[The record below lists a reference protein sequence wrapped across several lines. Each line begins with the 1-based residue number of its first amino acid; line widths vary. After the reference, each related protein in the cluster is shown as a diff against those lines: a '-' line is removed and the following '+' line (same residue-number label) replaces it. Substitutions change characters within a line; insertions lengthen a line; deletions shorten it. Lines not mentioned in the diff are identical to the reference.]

1 MTVPRVPDTV
11 PELPLRYNVSTL
23 LDRNLEAGR
32 GGNVAVRSG
41 DDQVTYERLF
51 ADACAAGRALRALG
65 IQPEQRV
72 LLVLDDTPAFPAAF
86 LGAIRA
92 GIVPVP
98 LNPLFKPD
106 DYAYLLADSGARAVV
121 VDLGLLAKVRQA
133 LAAHA
138 EPVELVTVGGA
149 ADGAH
154 DFAELL
160 AGHAGELAPAA
171 THRDDPAFWLYSSGS
186 TGRPKGVV
194 HLQHDLPY
202 TCETYARS
210 VLGIGEGDVCLST
223 TKQFHAYGLGNSLS
237 FPYGVGATAVLLRGR
252 PAPDLVLDAVERH
265 RPTLLFS
272 VPTLFNAM
280 LAAAGRRDLSS
291 VRLCVSAAEALPA
304 ELWRRWHDAYGVA
317 ILDGIGSTE
326 MLHIF
331 CSNTAEALRPGSSG
345 RPVPGYELKL
355 LDEELDPTP
364 PGETGNLYVRGDSA
378 LAGYWRQHEKTK
390 QTVIGDWVYTGDRY
404 RRDAEGY
411 WWYQGR
417 VDDMLKVGGL
427 WVSPVE
433 MEGVLVEHPAVYE
446 CAVVQ
451 VMVEGL
457 TRIKAVVVARG
468 ADPATLTPEL
478 QEWCKQRL
486 QRYEY
491 PHVVE
496 YADELPKTTTGKI
509 QRYKLRDGAP
519 GEPAGPSPKEDV
531 L

>member
-1 MTVPRVPDTV
+1 MAVPTV
-11 PELPLRYNVSTL
+11 PETAAPTLPVRYNVSTL

-32 GGNVAVRSG
+32 GAKVALRTA
-41 DDQVTYERLF
+41 DRQVTYQQLF
-51 ADACAAGRALRALG
+51 EDACAAGRALRALG
-65 IQPEQRV
+65 LQREQRV

-86 LGAIRA
+86 LGATRA

-106 DYAYLLADSGARAVV
+106 DYRHVLADSDARAVV
-121 VDLGLLAKVRQA
+121 VDLALLDKVREA
-133 LAAHA
+133 LAGHD
-138 EPVELVTVGGA
+138 EPVALVTVGGPA
-149 ADGAH
+149 EGAH
-154 DFAELL
+154 DFAGLL
-160 AGHAGELAPAA
+160 AEHAGELAPAP

-202 TCETYARS
+202 TCQTYATQ
-210 VLGIGEGDVCLST
+210 VLGIREGDVCLST

-237 FPYGVGATAVLLRGR
+237 FPYWVGATAVLLQGR
-252 PAPDLVLDAVERH
+252 PAPDRVLDEVERH
-265 RPTLLFS
+265 RPTLFFS

-280 LAAAGRRDLSS
+280 LAAPGAERRDLSS

-304 ELWRRWHDAYGVA
+304 ELWRRWHETYGVA

-331 CSNTAEALRPGSSG
+331 CSNTAGDLRPGSSG
-345 RPVPGYELKL
+345 KPVPGYDLKL
-355 LDEELDPTP
+355 LDEELDITP
-364 PGETGNLYVRGDSA
+364 AGETGTLYVRGDSA
-378 LAGYWRQHEKTK
+378 LASYWRQHEKTK
-390 QTVIGDWVYTGDRY
+390 RTVIGDWVNTGDRY
-404 RRDAEGY
+404 RQDADGY

-433 MEGVLVEHPAVYE
+433 IEAVLVEHPAVYE

-451 VMVEGL
+451 VQVEGL
-457 TRIKAVVVARG
+457 TRIKAVVVAKG
-468 ADPATLTPEL
+468 AEPATLTPEL
-478 QEWCKQRL
+478 REWCKQRL

-491 PHVVE
+491 PHLVE

-509 QRYKLRDGAP
+509 QRYKLRAP
-519 GEPAGPSPKEDV
+519 QAEVPG
-531 L
+531 